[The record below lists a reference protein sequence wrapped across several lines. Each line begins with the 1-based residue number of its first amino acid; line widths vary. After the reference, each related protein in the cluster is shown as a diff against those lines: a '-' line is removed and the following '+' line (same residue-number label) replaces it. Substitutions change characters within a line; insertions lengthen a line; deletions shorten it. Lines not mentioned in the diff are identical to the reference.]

1 MLARVLSWF
10 RPRKAQGE
18 GTSGAAASKHPK
30 LPARTPVTVMDVLRD
45 QIEGGQ
51 EEVPTSLPVGVAQLA
66 ETVFARAFDTPAP
79 PSFPAVAVRVMAI
92 ARNPSA
98 DVNQLVGTVQR
109 DAAIAQALLRVANS
123 AIYAGGEPVNSLRG
137 AVQKLGMYSV
147 IEVVMGEAGRGY
159 YQLASKQELALFPQ
173 IWPKLADEAMANG
186 FSAGR
191 LGLDIPGAHSE
202 RALLGGLLADVGRP
216 IALRVISAMILEGAP
231 HYDDASVLATLDEIA
246 PAIGARAISRMNLPD
261 DVVAACACEGELDI
275 DARVA
280 QLIAAVGGLQ
290 RRGARVWRHANT
302 VSTHAEKLGLKP
314 LAVRALFAQR
324 LAYVEQAAQMF
335 NG

>member
-1 MLARVLSWF
+1 MLARVMSWF
-10 RPRKAQGE
+10 RPRRAQVE
-18 GTSGAAASKHPK
+18 TPSVAPVVSKHPK

-51 EEVPTSLPVGVAQLA
+51 EVPTSLPDGVAQLA

-79 PSFPAVAVRVMAI
+79 PSFPAVAGRVMAI
-92 ARNPSA
+92 ARDPSA
-98 DVNQLVGTVQR
+98 DVNQLVGAVQR

-123 AIYAGGEPVNSLRG
+123 AVYAGGEPINSLRG

-147 IEVVMGEAGRGY
+147 IEIVMGEAGRGY
-159 YQLASKQELALFPQ
+159 YQLASKQELALFPV
-173 IWPKLADEAMANG
+173 IWPSLADEAMANG
-186 FSAGR
+186 FAAGR
-191 LGLDIPGAHSE
+191 LGLDVRGARSE

-231 HYDDASVLATLDEIA
+231 HHDDASVLAVLDEVA
-246 PAIGARAISRMNLPD
+246 PAIGARAISRMNLPE
-261 DVVAACACEGELDI
+261 DVVAACACEGVLDI

-280 QLIAAVGGLQ
+280 QLIAAVGGVQ

-302 VSTHAEKLGLKP
+302 INTQAEKLDLTP

-324 LAYVEQAAQMF
+324 LAYVEQASQMF
-335 NG
+335 KG